1 MDTKNIKIVRIGG
14 VDYPAIFSVSTLEV
28 IESEFGSLDGLDAAL
43 GDNHMASLAAL
54 IRIIR
59 SMLVDASEYIHYMGL
74 DIPTP
79 DVPPER
85 ILKIAINP
93 ADVQTAMFG
102 VLASDRDVVA
112 EAKDDGDDGKKKEDQ
127 PNQSG
132 SCTTDSDSGSHID

>member
-14 VDYPAIFSVSTLEV
+14 VDYPAIFSVATLEV

-43 GDNHMASLAAL
+43 GDNHMASLSAL

-85 ILKIAINP
+85 IIKIAINP
-93 ADVQTAMFG
+93 ADVQSAMFG
-102 VLASDRDVVA
+102 VLTSDRDVVA
-112 EAKDDGDDGKKKEDQ
+112 EVKDDGDGKKKEDQ
-127 PNQSG
+127 PSQSG
-132 SCTTDSDSGSHID
+132 SCTTGSDSGSHID

>member
-28 IESEFGSLDGLDAAL
+28 IESEFGSLDGLDSAL
-43 GDNHMASLAAL
+43 NDNSMASLSAL

-59 SMLVDASEYIHYMGL
+59 SMLVDASEYIHYMGI

-79 DVPPER
+79 DIPPER

-93 ADVQTAMFG
+93 ADVQSAMFG
-102 VLASDRDVVA
+102 VLLTGDRDVVA
-112 EAKDDGDDGKKKEDQ
+112 EAKDDGDKKKEDQ

-132 SCTTDSDSGSHID
+132 SCTTGSDSGSPID